1 MSLPLDGVRVVSL
14 ALQYPGPFATLLLA
28 DLGADVLV
36 VERPGDG
43 DPTRAFPGFHSAL
56 GRGKRSV
63 ALDLKQEGG
72 RRALQAL
79 LGDADALLEGFRPG
93 TMARLGFAADDV
105 TREHPSLVYV
115 SVSGFGQTGPNA
127 ARPGHDLT
135 YQAEAGMLYEHL
147 PPAPPPPPPSLAL
160 GDLAAGMFVAQAV
173 LAGIVQRGRTG
184 RGCVVDVAMTDC
196 LTTLLAA
203 HVGPVVNGDGPP
215 GFPYEP
221 GYGVFPTADGVH
233 LALGVAH
240 EDHFW
245 RALCDLTGMAD
256 DRELTSPER
265 FADSDRLQ
273 KALAAAIERRTA
285 DEWEAALLAADVPFG
300 RVRALEE
307 LPRTPQAVAR
317 GMFGSV
323 ESPVGTT
330 TAVRQPLIVDG
341 AAPAPRRGTPLLGQH
356 TCEALREAGID
367 DGALTELLATGA
379 AVSNSAGARVA
390 GQEEDHT

>member
-36 VERPGDG
+36 VERPGQG

-63 ALDLKQEGG
+63 ALDLTHEGG
-72 RRALQAL
+72 REALRALL
-79 LGDADALLEGFRPG
+79 RDADALLEGFRPG
-93 TMARLGFAADDV
+93 TMARLGFGPEDV
-105 TREHPSLVYV
+105 RRDHPELVYV

-160 GDLAAGMFVAQAV
+160 GDLAAGIFAAQSV
-173 LAGIVQRGRTG
+173 LAGLVQRGRTG
-184 RGCVVDVAMTDC
+184 QGCAVDVAMTDC

-221 GYGVFPTADGVH
+221 GYGVFATADGVH

-245 RALCDLTGMAD
+245 RALCGLTGMDD
-256 DRELTSPER
+256 DRELTSRER
-265 FADSDRLQ
+265 FAAADRLQ
-273 KALAAAIERRTA
+273 KALAAAIAGRTV
-285 DEWEAALLAADVPFG
+285 DEWEAAFLAADVPFG
-300 RVRALEE
+300 RVRALDE
-307 LPRTPQAVAR
+307 LPATPQAVAR
-317 GMFGSV
+317 GMFGRV
-323 ESPVGTT
+323 ESPSGPKV
-330 TAVRQPLIVDG
+330 AVRQPLIWDG
-341 AAPAPRRGTPLLGQH
+341 EAPAPRRGTPLLGQD
-356 TCEALREAGID
+356 TCDALRQAGVDEA
-367 DGALTELLATGA
+367 ALTELLAHGA
-379 AVSNSAGARVA
+379 VHDSARARPA
-390 GQEEDHT
+390 GQEEDHR

>member
-1 MSLPLDGVRVVSL
+1 VTLPLEGIRVVSL
-14 ALQYPGPFATLLLA
+14 ALQYPGPFATLLLG
-28 DLGADVLV
+28 DHGADVLV
-36 VERPGDG
+36 VERPDDG
-43 DPTRAFPGFHSAL
+43 DPTRAFPGFHGAL

-72 RRALQAL
+72 RRALRAL
-79 LGDADALLEGFRPG
+79 LTDADALLEGFRPG
-93 TMARLGFAADDV
+93 TMARLGFAAEDV
-105 TREHPSLVYV
+105 TREHPALVYV

-135 YQAEAGMLYEHL
+135 YQAEAGMHYEHL
-147 PPAPPPPPPSLAL
+147 PPAPPPPPPSLAQ

-196 LTTLLAA
+196 LTSLLAA
-203 HVGPVVNGDGPP
+203 HVGPVVNGTGPP

-221 GYGVFPTADGVH
+221 GYGVFVTADGAH

-245 RALCDLTGMAD
+245 RALCDLTGMAE

-265 FADSDRLQ
+265 FAAHERLH
-273 KALAAAIERRTA
+273 KALAAAIERRPLA
-285 DEWEAALLAADVPFG
+285 EWEGAFAAADVPFG
-300 RVRALEE
+300 TVRSLEE

-323 ESPVGTT
+323 ESPAGPLL
-330 TAVRQPLIVDG
+330 AVRQPLIVDG
-341 AAPAPRRGTPLLGQH
+341 ATPGPRRGTPLIGEH
-356 TCEALREAGID
+356 TSEALREAGVD
-367 DGALTELLATGA
+367 QAQLAELIGCGA
-379 AVSNSAGARVA
+379 AVQNPAAG
-390 GQEEDHT
+390 GTGGTEDQS